1 MQASRTKS
9 TTFIAIFSLCNIGL
23 FSKLAHA
30 DDWPQWR
37 GPQRD
42 GVWRESGIVE
52 KFSSPQLP
60 IKWRAE
66 IGPGYSG
73 PSVAN
78 GRVYI
83 TDRLVEPTQ
92 IERVHC
98 FDAANGKPL
107 WNYQYECP
115 YDGVGYAAGPRAS
128 VLIDEG
134 RAYSL
139 GGTGMLYCFDAAK
152 GDVLWH
158 RNLKDEY
165 QIKMPIWG
173 IAASP
178 LVDGDRLIL
187 TIGGEHACVI
197 ALNKTDGKELWKSL
211 DDPGTV
217 LGANSHPAGWAPSA
231 GCLDGS
237 GSGRARSGQWPRIL
251 A

>member
-9 TTFIAIFSLCNIGL
+9 TTFIAIFSLCYTGL

-73 PSVAN
+73 PTVAN

-107 WNYQYECP
+107 WIYQYECP

-128 VLIDEG
+128 VLVDEG

-139 GGTGMLYCFDAAK
+139 GGGTYTGIEAVSNNVQTLREPVVRTGKLTMFYMATSLAFTAGGIMLRTKALIVVWCCS
-152 GDVLWH
+152 
-158 RNLKDEY
+158 
-165 QIKMPIWG
+165 
-173 IAASP
+173 AS
-178 LVDGDRLIL
+178 
-187 TIGGEHACVI
+187 
-197 ALNKTDGKELWKSL
+197 
-211 DDPGTV
+211 
-217 LGANSHPAGWAPSA
+217 
-231 GCLDGS
+231 
-237 GSGRARSGQWPRIL
+237 RST
-251 A
+251 